1 MSLCQRW
8 RESIVRIVPDF
19 DRITSDCVP
28 APSPQ

>member
-28 APSPQ
+28 APSP